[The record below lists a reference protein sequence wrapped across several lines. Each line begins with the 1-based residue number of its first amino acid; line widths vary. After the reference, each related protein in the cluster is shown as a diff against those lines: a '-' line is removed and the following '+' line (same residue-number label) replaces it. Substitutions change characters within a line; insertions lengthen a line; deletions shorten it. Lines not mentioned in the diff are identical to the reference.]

1 MKLNFTDTH
10 KKIIFHIFLWSIWL
24 YLSLSNVKEEEFYD
38 KAIIIT
44 TLIVLTHIPLFIV
57 NTEWL
62 IPKILQKKGV
72 STYFWSLI
80 VTAAVFT
87 IFHNLI
93 LDGLNNVFNITL
105 QHRGFKTSRGLIALI
120 LVTAISTGYGL
131 LNYVVTQ
138 EKQQQE
144 KQKERLQSEL
154 SFLRSQISPHFIF
167 NILNSIVYLIRTK
180 SDAAEPVTLKLS
192 ELMRYMLYESENAQ
206 IPLEKEVS
214 YLENYIELQKVRFE
228 EDVNIQFRI
237 SDLGFRQVQPEIPN
251 PKSQIENTEGGATT
265 QNIEPMLLIPF
276 VENAFKHGVGMV
288 IDPTIDIDLKI
299 KDNSLSFS
307 VKNKIAPETATEKD
321 NSSGIGLKNVQR
333 RLELLYPKAHELII
347 KNENGW
353 FEVTLNLSFN

>member
-1 MKLNFTDTH
+1 M
-10 KKIIFHIFLWSIWL
+10 
-24 YLSLSNVKEEEFYD
+24 
-38 KAIIIT
+38 
-44 TLIVLTHIPLFIV
+44 
-57 NTEWL
+57 
-62 IPKILQKKGV
+62 
-72 STYFWSLI
+72 
-80 VTAAVFT
+80 
-87 IFHNLI
+87 
-93 LDGLNNVFNITL
+93 
-105 QHRGFKTSRGLIALI
+105 
-120 LVTAISTGYGL
+120 
-131 LNYVVTQ
+131 NYVVTQ

-214 YLENYIELQKVRFE
+214 YLGNYIELQKVRFE
-228 EDVNIQFRI
+228 EDV
-237 SDLGFRQVQPEIPN
+237 
-251 PKSQIENTEGGATT
+251 KIELNTEGGATT

-299 KDNSLSFS
+299 SENALSFS
-307 VKNKIAPETATEKD
+307 VKNKIAPETAIEKD
-321 NSSGIGLKNVQR
+321 SSSGIGLKNVQR
-333 RLELLYPKAHELII
+333 RLELLYPNAHELII
-347 KNENGW
+347 KKENGW